1 MWAKTGVSGGSIAGG
16 SLPPAQS
23 RRADRIGDYDL
34 EVRAPRAAGDILVEW
49 RALERRAV
57 EPNLFA
63 GPDFLAAAT
72 THLSSFRDLKVLLL
86 WRGSSLEG
94 AIPLATAPMGFASR
108 DVHAPQIEYG
118 CSGAPLV
125 DAKNGEAVLAA
136 ACSWL
141 SARHSTIVFEGLS
154 DDSPFRSLLATFAE
168 RTGRRILRTEQ
179 ETHVSFGTNGDGAK
193 AHGPSAD
200 SATLPADA
208 DASLDRA
215 LDPVAIRGAVE
226 DYLILEA
233 QDAFAHGRPALI
245 QQPGQ
250 ANLVRT
256 VTRQLG
262 RSKQC
267 QVFTLRLGGRAA
279 ASAIILLEPARAR
292 VWKFAADPQLSGY
305 PVEELLQKRIAR
317 LLTRRVSVDAL
328 IGRREGIAC
337 SAAYRL
343 ALKPG
348 EKPDSIARRLGERVR
363 RSADNLATAAHHRF
377 TSRKR
382 NPAA

>member
-1 MWAKTGVSGGSIAGG
+1 MWAKTEVSGGAAAGG
-16 SLPPAQS
+16 SLPSVLP
-23 RRADRIGDYDL
+23 RKLDRIGNYDL
-34 EVRAPRAAGDILVEW
+34 EVRAPRSAGDILVEW
-49 RALERRAV
+49 RALEQRAV

-72 THLSSFRDLKVLLL
+72 THLGSFRDLKVLLL
-86 WRGSSLEG
+86 WRGKSLEG

-125 DAKNGEAVLAA
+125 DARNGEEVLAA

-141 SARHSTIVFEGLS
+141 SARHSTIVFEGLA
-154 DDSPFRSLLATFAE
+154 DDSPFRSLLGVFAE
-168 RTGRRILRTEQ
+168 RTGRRMLRTEQ
-179 ETHVSFGTNGDGAK
+179 EAREAFGAK
-193 AHGPSAD
+193 ASCASAD
-200 SATLPADA
+200 RATLPADVG
-208 DASLDRA
+208 ASLDRA

-233 QDAFAHGRPALI
+233 QDALVQGRPALI

-267 QVFTLRLGGRAA
+267 QVFTLRLEGRAA
-279 ASAIILLEPARAR
+279 ASAIILMEPGRAR
-292 VWKFAADPQLSGY
+292 LWKFAADPQLCDY
-305 PVEELLQKRIAR
+305 PVEELLQKRIER
-317 LLTRRVSVDAL
+317 LLTRRISVDAL
-328 IGRREGIAC
+328 LGRCEG
-337 SAAYRL
+337 SAGSATYRL

-363 RSADNLATAAHHRF
+363 RSADNLATAAHRHL
-377 TSRKR
+377 TATKRK
-382 NPAA
+382 PAA